1 MAALNGGYVLVRG
14 TRVPVLAK
22 PSLEHTRLDLSKV
35 DDAQAG
41 DEVVII
47 GRQDREEITTREVAA
62 FQDMA
67 EAGVALE
74 VRPSVTRVYVD
85 GR

>member
-1 MAALNGGYVLVRG
+1 
-14 TRVPVLAK
+14 
-22 PSLEHTRLDLSKV
+22 
-35 DDAQAG
+35 
-41 DEVVII
+41 VVII

-62 FQDMA
+62 FQAMP